1 MAAVT
6 VNSFRYEVFG
16 NKRVVTADLTIADTN
31 TWTPGN
37 MHKIDAFFVTSPDK
51 TKTIGGAISGRTI
64 TFGAS
69 ATATDAFAM
78 AIGA

>member
-6 VNSFRYEVFG
+6 VNSFRSSVFG

-31 TWTPGN
+31 TWTPGL
-37 MHKIDAFFVTSPDK
+37 HKIDAFFVTSPDK
-51 TKTIGGAISGRTI
+51 TKTLGGAISGKTI

-78 AIGA
+78 AIGS

>member
-6 VNSFRYEVFG
+6 VNSTRTSVFG
-16 NKRVVTADLTIADTN
+16 NKRVVTADLTIVDTN
-31 TWTPGN
+31 TWKPG

-51 TKTIGGAISGRTI
+51 TKTLGGAISGGTI